1 MKFLLINFFFSF
13 LLAINFPTALL
24 AKNLEAFYKIEIGAI
39 NIGSLKWVIDIEDDS
54 YKTSMFLKNKG
65 LISGLYNFRGEYLS
79 EGKIVKGEFIPSL
92 YKQLWKTRKKTRK
105 VEILFDN
112 TMVSNLFLSPKEKE
126 FSRTDYLK
134 IEGLVDPLS
143 SFLNILVNDK
153 NNFKTIDGR
162 RLYNLSLDF
171 EKKDNNIVSKKI
183 FVTNY
188 FNIWADHKR
197 KDLKFIIVEQGL
209 SDKKKFFPNNI
220 KIKNKGL
227 IFKLT
232 KI

>member
-1 MKFLLINFFFSF
+1 
-13 LLAINFPTALL
+13 
-24 AKNLEAFYKIEIGAI
+24 
-39 NIGSLKWVIDIEDDS
+39 NIGGLKWVIDIEDGG

-112 TMVSNLFLSPKEKE
+112 RMVSNLFLSPKEKE
-126 FSRTDYLK
+126 FSRVDYLK

-183 FVTNY
+183 SVTNY

>member
-1 MKFLLINFFFSF
+1 
-13 LLAINFPTALL
+13 
-24 AKNLEAFYKIEIGAI
+24 
-39 NIGSLKWVIDIEDDS
+39 
-54 YKTSMFLKNKG
+54 
-65 LISGLYNFRGEYLS
+65 
-79 EGKIVKGEFIPSL
+79 
-92 YKQLWKTRKKTRK
+92 
-105 VEILFDN
+105 
-112 TMVSNLFLSPKEKE
+112 MVSNLFLSPKEKE

-188 FNIWADHKR
+188 FNIWADNKR

-209 SDKKKFFPNNI
+209 
-220 KIKNKGL
+220 
-227 IFKLT
+227 
-232 KI
+232 